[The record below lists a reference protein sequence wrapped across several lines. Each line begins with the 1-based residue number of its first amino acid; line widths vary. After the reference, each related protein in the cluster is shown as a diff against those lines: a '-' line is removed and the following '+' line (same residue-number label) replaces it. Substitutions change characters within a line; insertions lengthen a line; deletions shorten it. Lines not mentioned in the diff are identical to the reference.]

1 MSKSIKIR
9 KGADIRLTGEAQ
21 LKLDQADT
29 ADVYA
34 LRPPNFHGLVPK
46 LCVKAGEQVKAGE
59 PLFFDKSNENIMF
72 CSPVSGEVA
81 EVIRGEK
88 RRILEVRILADRSN
102 DYKDMGAVKPSSLSL
117 DDLKAKMLDSGLW
130 PFMRQRPYDVVAN
143 PQEQPKAIFISGFDS
158 SPLAPDSDFV
168 MKDKM
173 ADFQVGIDALKVLAD
188 GKKVHLSYKKGSTVL
203 KSAQGVELHEIDG
216 PHPAGNVGVQIH
228 HINPINKGE
237 VVWYV
242 NYQDVANIGRVLT
255 SGKFDIHRTVVFTG
269 ANMNDAKYY
278 DVRIGACLKKEL
290 TSQVTIENTRVIS
303 GNVLTGETI
312 SNDGFL
318 GYYDQQVTAIP
329 EGNEPLFMLTK
340 GWLSLGFDKFSLS
353 KSYPTWVLPKNKK
366 FNLTTNSNGEERAF
380 VVSGQYEKVF
390 PFDIYPVQLVKSI
403 LVNDIDRMEQLG
415 IYEVGPEDFALCEYV
430 CTSKID
436 VQKIVRNGLDVL
448 RAES

>member
-9 KGADIRLTGEAQ
+9 KGADIRLAGEAQ
-21 LKLDQADT
+21 LKIDQADT

-81 EVIRGEK
+81 EVVRGEK
-88 RRILEVRILADRSN
+88 RRILEVRVLADRSN
-102 DYKDMGAVKPSSLSL
+102 DYKDMGAVKPSSLKL
-117 DDLKAKMLDSGLW
+117 DDLKAKMLDAGLW
-130 PFMRQRPYDVVAN
+130 PFMRQRPYDIVAN
-143 PQEQPKAIFISGFDS
+143 PHEQPKAIFISGFDS
-158 SPLAPDSDFV
+158 APLAPDADFV

-173 ADFQVGIDALKVLAD
+173 ADFQAGIDALKVLAD

-203 KSAQGVELHEIDG
+203 KATQGVELHEIDG

-255 SGKFDIHRTVVFTG
+255 SGKFDIHRTVAFTG
-269 ANMNDAKYY
+269 ANMSDAKYY
-278 DVRIGACLKKEL
+278 NVRIGACLKKEL
-290 TSQVTIENTRVIS
+290 TSQVNTSNTRIIS

-312 SNDGFL
+312 ANDGFL
-318 GYYDQQVTAIP
+318 GYFDQQVTAIP

-353 KSYPTWVLPKNKK
+353 KSYPTWILPKNKK

-380 VVSGQYEKVF
+380 VVTGQYEKVF

-436 VQKIVRNGLDVL
+436 VQNIVRNGLDVL

>member
-9 KGADIRLTGEAQ
+9 KGADIRLQGEAQ
-21 LKLDQADT
+21 QTMDQPVT

-46 LCVKAGEQVKAGE
+46 LSVKAGEPVQAGE
-59 PLFFDKSNENIMF
+59 PLFFDKNNDKVLF

-81 EVIRGEK
+81 EIVRGEK
-88 RRILEVRILADRSN
+88 RRILEVRVLSDRSN
-102 DYKDMGAVKPSSLSL
+102 TYNDLGAVNIASMKREEILE
-117 DDLKAKMLDSGLW
+117 KMLSSGMW
-130 PFMRQRPYDVVAN
+130 PFVRQRPYDVIAN
-143 PQEQPKAIFISGFDS
+143 PEEQPKAIFVSGFDS
-158 SPLAPDSDFV
+158 APLAPDTDFV
-168 MKDKM
+168 MKEKM
-173 ADFQVGIDALKVLAD
+173 DDFQKGMDALKLLAGD
-188 GKKVHLSYKKGSTVL
+188 KKVHLSYKKGSTVL
-203 KSAQGVELHEIDG
+203 KGTKGVELHEVDG

-228 HINPINKGE
+228 HISPINKGE

-242 NYQDVANIGRVLT
+242 NYQDVAIIGKVLST
-255 SGKFDIHRTVVFTG
+255 GKFDVQRTVAFTG
-269 ANMNDAKYY
+269 ANMNTPKYY
-278 DVRIGACLKKEL
+278 EMRLGASMKKEVAH
-290 TSQVTIENTRVIS
+290 QVSDENTRVIS

-312 SNDGFL
+312 ANESFL

-353 KSYPTWVLPKNKK
+353 KSYPTWILPKNKK
-366 FNLTTNSNGEERAF
+366 FNLSTNNNGEERAF
-380 VVSGQYEKVF
+380 VVTGQYEKVF

-436 VQKIVRNGLDVL
+436 VQNIVRNGLDVL

>member
-9 KGADIRLTGEAQ
+9 KGADIRLVGEAQ
-21 LKLDQADT
+21 LTIDQADT
-29 ADVYA
+29 ADIYA

-59 PLFFDKSNENIMF
+59 PLFFDKSNDKIMF

-88 RRILEVRILADRSN
+88 RRILEVRVLADRSN
-102 DYKDMGAVKPSSLSL
+102 DYKDMGAVKPSSLKL
-117 DDLKAKMLDSGLW
+117 DDLKAKMLEAGLW
-130 PFMRQRPYDVVAN
+130 PFMRQRPYDIVADPN
-143 PQEQPKAIFISGFDS
+143 EQPKAIFISGFDS
-158 SPLAPDSDFV
+158 APLAPDTDFV

-173 ADFQVGIDALKVLAD
+173 TDFQAGIDALNVLAD
-188 GKKVHLSYKKGSTVL
+188 GKKVHLSYKKGNTVL
-203 KSAQGVELHEIDG
+203 KATQGVELHEVEG

-242 NYQDVANIGRVLT
+242 SYQDVANIGRVLT
-255 SGKFDIHRTVVFTG
+255 SGKFDIHRAVAFTG
-269 ANMNDAKYY
+269 AHMNDAKYFN
-278 DVRIGACLKKEL
+278 VRIGACLKKEL
-290 TSQVTIENTRVIS
+290 ASQVTMDNTRIIS
-303 GNVLTGETI
+303 GNVLTGESI
-312 SNDGFL
+312 ANDGFL

-353 KSYPTWVLPKNKK
+353 KSYPTWILPKNKK

-436 VQKIVRNGLDVL
+436 VQNIVRNGLDVL

>member
-158 SPLAPDSDFV
+158 SPLAPDTDFV

-255 SGKFDIHRTVVFTG
+255 SGKFDIHRTVAFTG

-278 DVRIGACLKKEL
+278 DVRIGACLKNEL

>member
-21 LKLDQADT
+21 LKIDQADT

-81 EVIRGEK
+81 EVVRGEK
-88 RRILEVRILADRSN
+88 RRILEVRVLADRSN
-102 DYKDMGAVKPSSLSL
+102 DYKDMGAVKPSSLKL
-117 DDLKAKMLDSGLW
+117 DDLKAKMLDAGLW
-130 PFMRQRPYDVVAN
+130 PFMRQRPYDIVAN
-143 PQEQPKAIFISGFDS
+143 PHEQPKAIFISGFDS
-158 SPLAPDSDFV
+158 APLAPDTDFV

-173 ADFQVGIDALKVLAD
+173 ADFQAGIDALKVLAD

-203 KSAQGVELHEIDG
+203 KATQGVELHEIDG

-255 SGKFDIHRTVVFTG
+255 SGKFDIHRAVAFTG
-269 ANMNDAKYY
+269 ANMNEAKYFN
-278 DVRIGACLKKEL
+278 VRIGACLKKEL
-290 TSQVTIENTRVIS
+290 ASQVAIDNTRIIS

-312 SNDGFL
+312 ANDGFL
-318 GYYDQQVTAIP
+318 GYFDQQVTAIP

-353 KSYPTWVLPKNKK
+353 KSYPTWILPKNKK

-380 VVSGQYEKVF
+380 VVTGQYEKVF

-436 VQKIVRNGLDVL
+436 VQNIVRNGLDVL

>member
-9 KGADIRLTGEAQ
+9 KGADIRLVGEAQ
-21 LKLDQADT
+21 LMIDQADT

-34 LRPPNFHGLVPK
+34 LCPPNFHGLVPK

-59 PLFFDKSNENIMF
+59 PLFFDKSNDKIMF

-88 RRILEVRILADRSN
+88 RRILEVRVLADRSN
-102 DYKDMGAVKPSSLSL
+102 DYKDMGAVKPSSLKL
-117 DDLKAKMLDSGLW
+117 DDLKAKMLEAGLW
-130 PFMRQRPYDVVAN
+130 PFMRQRPYDIVADPN
-143 PQEQPKAIFISGFDS
+143 EQPKAIFISGFDS
-158 SPLAPDSDFV
+158 APLAPDTDFV

-173 ADFQVGIDALKVLAD
+173 TDFQAGIDALKVLAD
-188 GKKVHLSYKKGSTVL
+188 DKKVHLSYKKGNTVL
-203 KSAQGVELHEIDG
+203 KATQGVELHEVDG

-255 SGKFDIHRTVVFTG
+255 SGKFDVHRAVAFTG
-269 ANMNDAKYY
+269 ANMNDAKYFN
-278 DVRIGACLKKEL
+278 VRIGASLKKEL
-290 TSQVTIENTRVIS
+290 ASQVVMDNTRIIS
-303 GNVLTGETI
+303 GNVLTGVTI
-312 SNDGFL
+312 ANDGFL

-353 KSYPTWVLPKNKK
+353 KSYPTWILPKNKK

-436 VQKIVRNGLDVL
+436 VQNIVRNGLDVL

>member
-9 KGADIRLTGEAQ
+9 KGADIRLAGEAQ
-21 LKLDQADT
+21 LKIDQADT

-59 PLFFDKSNENIMF
+59 PLFFDKSNDNIMF

-88 RRILEVRILADRSN
+88 RRILEVRVLADRSN
-102 DYKDMGAVKPSSLSL
+102 DYKDMCAVKPSSLKL
-117 DDLKAKMLDSGLW
+117 DDLKAKMLDAGLW
-130 PFMRQRPYDVVAN
+130 PFMRQRPYDIVAN
-143 PQEQPKAIFISGFDS
+143 PSEQPKAIFISGFDS
-158 SPLAPDSDFV
+158 APLAPDTDFV

-173 ADFQVGIDALKVLAD
+173 TDFQAGIDALKVLAD

-203 KSAQGVELHEIDG
+203 KATQGVELHEIDG

-255 SGKFDIHRTVVFTG
+255 SGKFDIHRTVAFTG

-278 DVRIGACLKKEL
+278 NVRIGACLKKEL
-290 TSQVTIENTRVIS
+290 ASQVATDNTRIIS
-303 GNVLTGETI
+303 GNVLTGESI
-312 SNDGFL
+312 AKDGFL

-353 KSYPTWVLPKNKK
+353 KSYPTWILPKNKK

-380 VVSGQYEKVF
+380 VVTGQYEKVF

-436 VQKIVRNGLDVL
+436 VQNIVRNGLDVL